1 MLLRRTSLG
10 KDAITDFSTSAG
22 TPDRQWPL
30 SPSTQKLLIH
40 AVRFPSLHPFKKLAD
55 RRDVLEEIFATVRLW
70 RRMVQIKTRLSLGT
84 TRIVREEN
92 RRAELAAIL
101 GLSPELILFVL
112 SIRVTM
118 PIYYGYKIIVSIVI
132 LLEM

>member
-1 MLLRRTSLG
+1 M
-10 KDAITDFSTSAG
+10 
-22 TPDRQWPL
+22 
-30 SPSTQKLLIH
+30 
-40 AVRFPSLHPFKKLAD
+40 AD